1 MPRASDEAAK
11 AFYGQNDADFA
22 DQITKIASA
31 DPRLIKI
38 FENTRKRYLNG
49 EYSRKH

>member
-11 AFYGQNDADFA
+11 SFYGQSEKEFA
-22 DQITKIASA
+22 EQINRIASA

-49 EYSRKH
+49 EFSRTH